1 MKQIIIGTTAINR
14 LELHND
20 VFPEWITWLD
30 KLDRTKYSIMWYIH
44 IDTIE
49 KLEHPF
55 SAIKENFERMIN
67 NKFKVLYI
75 KGPHNNGNFLQACK
89 TLSNCIYKCGELVSN
104 KDDLQIIW
112 LEDDWKL
119 NTNVTININ
128 DLIDTL
134 STSLSVINLT
144 FIRNNYIHALAPSI
158 TGYTLWSNIFYNAW
172 KEQVEHIDPEH
183 CVGKYV
189 LKKYGS
195 YDKIL
200 NYTIINKKVK
210 NKFLNEPCINYEN
223 SKYSFWDN
231 AYKIME
237 TPRYVK
243 KEDIKNN
250 VENNMV
256 FYRITPG
263 FCIDGCEYGR
273 NFMKKL
279 NIEKRRK
286 QTAECMDFYKPSEE
300 EPVKTEEELAKEA
313 DDLMENDMSY
323 YKNNN

>member
-14 LELHND
+14 LELHSD
-20 VFPEWITWLD
+20 IFPDWIEWLD
-30 KLDRTKYSIMWYIH
+30 NLDRDKYSIMWYIH

-49 KLEHPF
+49 KLEHSF
-55 SAIKENFERMIN
+55 SSIKENFERMIK
-67 NKFKVLYI
+67 NKFNVLYI
-75 KGPHNNGNFLQACK
+75 KGPTNNGNFLNACK
-89 TLSNCIYKCGELVSN
+89 TLSNCIYNCGQLVSN
-104 KDDLQIIW
+104 KENLQIIW

-119 NTNVTININ
+119 NKNTSININ

-134 STSLSVINLT
+134 STPLSVINLT

-158 TGYTLWSNIFYNAW
+158 MGFTLWSTIFYNAW
-172 KEQVEHIDPEH
+172 KEQKEHIDPEH

-189 LKKYGS
+189 LKNYGS

-210 NKFLNEPCINYEN
+210 NKFLKEPYMNYEN
-223 SKYSFWDN
+223 SKYTFWDN
-231 AYKIME
+231 NYKIME

-243 KEDIKNN
+243 KEDIIHDVKDKI
-250 VENNMV
+250 V
-256 FYRITPG
+256 FYRIASS

-286 QTAECMDFYKPSEE
+286 QTAECIDFYKPSEE

-313 DDLMENDMSY
+313 VDLMENDMSY
-323 YKNNN
+323 YKK